1 MQNISS
7 VSQKYNFLSLFCGCG
22 GFDLGFIN
30 AGFKCMGAYDIDPI
44 ATNVHKLNI
53 NSPVFIYDLS
63 TYKLPHSVNNVDVII
78 AGPPCQGFSTAGR
91 RRLDD
96 PRNELLITAA
106 KIAINIKP
114 KVFLIEN
121 VSGVKAGEHSKY
133 WDSLQLLL
141 RNSGYRTAEL
151 RCDVSKM
158 GIAQSRTR
166 MLLIAW
172 SNGKNPQITIP
183 STQPVALRDVLTN
196 IHNVVNHDVKLLPKD
211 SNTALIA
218 KHIKAGQKLCNVR
231 GGVNS
236 VHTWDI
242 PRVFG
247 VTTRKER
254 ALLES
259 MIYFRR
265 RYRTREYGDADP
277 VSLSILTKHHGR
289 SVKALLTSLEAKDYI
304 RKIDGKYDLKNT
316 FNGKY
321 RRLRWDKPSYT
332 VDTRFGDPKYFLHP
346 SCNRGFT
353 VREAARIQG
362 FPDNFIFYGSQRD
375 QYRMIGNAVPPP
387 LGMFLAGFIK
397 EGLLS

>member
-1 MQNISS
+1 MESISS
-7 VSQKYNFLSLFCGCG
+7 VGKKYNFLSLFCGCG

-30 AGFKCMGAYDIDPI
+30 LGFKCIGAYDIDPI

-53 NSPVFIYDLS
+53 NSPAFIYDLS
-63 TYKLPHSVNNVDVII
+63 SEILPHPARNVDVII
-78 AGPPCQGFSTAGR
+78 AGPPCQGFSTAGKR
-91 RRLDD
+91 KLDD

-106 KIAINIKP
+106 KIAIKVKP

-133 WDSLQLLL
+133 WESLQLLL
-141 RNSGYRTAEL
+141 RNSGYRTTEL
-151 RCDVSKM
+151 KCDVSKM

-172 SNGKNPQITIP
+172 RNGKDPQITIP
-183 STQPVALRDVLTN
+183 SKKSVVLRDVLTN
-196 IHNVVNHDVKLLPKD
+196 IDNIINHDVKLLCNN

-218 KHIKAGQKLCNVR
+218 KHIRAGQKLCNVR
-231 GGVNS
+231 GGGNS

-242 PRVFG
+242 PSVFG
-247 VTTRKER
+247 ATTKKER
-254 ALLES
+254 TLLES
-259 MIYFRR
+259 MMYLRR

-277 VSLSILTKHHGR
+277 ISLSILTKHFGR
-289 SVKALLTSLEAKDYI
+289 SVKTLLTSLKKKNYI
-304 RKIDGKYDLKNT
+304 RNIDGKYDLTNT

-321 RRLRWDKPSYT
+321 RRLSWDKPSYT

-346 SCNRGFT
+346 SCDRGFT

-362 FPDNFIFYGSQRD
+362 FPDNFTFSGLERD

-387 LGMFLAGFIK
+387 LAMFLAGFIK
-397 EGLLS
+397 ESLLS